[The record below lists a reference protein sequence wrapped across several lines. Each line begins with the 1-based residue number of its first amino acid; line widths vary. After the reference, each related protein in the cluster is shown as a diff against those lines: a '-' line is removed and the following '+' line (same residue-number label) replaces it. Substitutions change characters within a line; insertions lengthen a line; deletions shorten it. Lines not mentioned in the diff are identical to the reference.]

1 MNRII
6 NMEKNEIQ
14 KRIEIVLVETQDG
27 ANIGSVCRAMKTMG
41 IENLTIVGNNIYDDN
56 RVRTLALH
64 ASDLWENA
72 KRVESLDKALEDS
85 IFTVGATRRRGK
97 FRKMSSYSPEQLVEK
112 ISSLPSGKISIVF
125 GRESDGLRD
134 DEVNKCASICTIP
147 TSPLFP
153 SLNLS
158 QAVQII
164 CYSLFTG
171 SMEYKTGLVAVEKK
185 RINEAVIGMSH
196 SLEEIGYYKWDE
208 EKKWTEQFLSDIIE
222 RAALSESELQ
232 RFSKIFTK
240 TESIVKFKERDNK
253 NN

>member
-1 MNRII
+1 MD
-6 NMEKNEIQ
+6 MENKESAAWAG
-14 KRIEIVLVETQDG
+14 RIEIVLVETQDG

-41 IENLTIVGNNIYDDN
+41 LVNLTIVGDREYDEN

-72 KRVESLDKALEDS
+72 KRKKTLSEALSDS
-85 IFTVGATRRRGK
+85 IFSVGATRRRGK
-97 FRKMSSYSPEQLVEK
+97 FRKMSSYSPEQLASK
-112 ISSLPSGKISIVF
+112 ISSLPEGKVSIVF

-134 DEVNKCASICTIP
+134 DEVNQCAAICTIP

-164 CYSLFTG
+164 TYSLFTG
-171 SMEYKTGLVAVEKK
+171 NMEYRTGLVAVEKS
-185 RINEAVIGMSH
+185 RIERAVEGMSGH
-196 SLEEIGYYKWDE
+196 LEAIGYYKWDE
-208 EKKWTEQFLSDIIE
+208 EKKWTEQFLSDLVE

-232 RFSKIFTK
+232 RLEKIFTK
-240 TESIVKFKERDNK
+240 TESIVKFKDKEE
-253 NN
+253 

>member
-1 MNRII
+1 
-6 NMEKNEIQ
+6 MENNVQ
-14 KRIEIVLVETQDG
+14 KSWAERIEIVLVETQDG

-41 IENLTIVGNNIYDDN
+41 LVNLTIVGKREYDEN

-72 KRVESLDKALEDS
+72 KRKDTLDEALADS

-97 FRKMSSYSPEQLVEK
+97 FRKMSSYSPEQLCTK
-112 ISSLPSGKISIVF
+112 LSSLPEGKVSIVF

-134 DEVNKCASICTIP
+134 DEVNKCAAICTIP

-164 CYSLFTG
+164 CYALFTG
-171 SMEYKTGLVAVEKK
+171 NAEYKSGMVAVDKE
-185 RINEAVIGMSH
+185 RISRAVDGISSHLEA
-196 SLEEIGYYKWDE
+196 IGYYKWDE
-208 EKKWTEQFLSDIIE
+208 EKKWTEQFVSDIIE
-222 RAALSESELQ
+222 RSGMSESELQ
-232 RFSKIFTK
+232 RFEKIFTK
-240 TESIVKFKERDNK
+240 TESIVKFKDRTQEED
-253 NN
+253 

>member
-1 MNRII
+1 MDKSLDYGARI
-6 NMEKNEIQ
+6 Q
-14 KRIEIVLVETQDG
+14 IVLVETQDG

-41 IENLTIVGNNIYDDN
+41 LTNLAIVGDRDYDEN

-64 ASDLWENA
+64 AIDLWENA
-72 KRVESLDKALEDS
+72 KRYKTLDEALADS

-97 FRKMSSYSPEQLVEK
+97 FRKMSAYSPEQLSTK
-112 ISSLPSGKISIVF
+112 IKSLPEGKVSIVF

-134 DEVNKCASICTIP
+134 DEVNKCASIVTIP

-164 CYSLFTG
+164 SYALFTG
-171 SMEYKTGLVAVEKK
+171 GMEYKTGLVAVEKN
-185 RINEAVIGMSH
+185 RIQKAVDGMSDH
-196 SLEEIGYYKWDE
+196 LNNIGYYKWDE
-208 EKKWTEQFLSDIIE
+208 EKKWTEQFLSDLIE

-232 RFSKIFTK
+232 RFEKVFSK
-240 TESIVKFKERDNK
+240 TESIVRFKDKTEEEV
-253 NN
+253 

>member
-1 MNRII
+1 
-6 NMEKNEIQ
+6 METMENESSSD
-14 KRIEIVLVETQDG
+14 RIEIVLVEPQDG

-41 IENLTIVGNNIYDDN
+41 LTHLSIVGDREYDDN

-72 KRVESLDKALEDS
+72 VRYKTLDEALS
-85 IFTVGATRRRGK
+85 SSSFTVGATRRRGK
-97 FRKMSSYSPEQLVEK
+97 FRKMSSYSPSQLSDK
-112 ISSLPSGKISIVF
+112 IKSLPEGKVSIVF

-134 DEVNKCASICTIP
+134 DEVNKCSSICTIE

-171 SMEYKTGLVAVEKK
+171 GREYKTGLVAVTKTRIKK
-185 RINEAVIGMSH
+185 AVGDISTN
-196 SLEEIGYYKWDE
+196 LENIGYYKWDE
-208 EKKWTEQFLSDIIE
+208 EKKWTEQLLSDLIE

-232 RFSKIFTK
+232 RFEKIFNK
-240 TESIVKFKERDNK
+240 TESIVKFKKEEKSN
-253 NN
+253 